1 MLDKNAPGENPLRDE
16 NEALHQRIAK
26 LEEEL
31 AHERNLN
38 ATILETTDFLCT
50 MLDPEGR
57 IILFNRACEQT
68 TGYTAEEVIGTYVW
82 DTLIP
87 SEQKETVKG
96 IFQEL
101 SIDQIP
107 NRYENHWLTSDGQ
120 RRLLAWSN
128 TALKDQRDNLVAIIS
143 TAQDITGRR
152 QREEDVQRLTTQL
165 KMRAE
170 ESIEKMLQSQM
181 FLQGFIEHSPAA
193 VFIKDTD
200 GRVIHANKQLE
211 WLLGR
216 DPGTI
221 IGTTAYDLVPKEV
234 ADDVWGS
241 ELETL
246 RTGKPF
252 EREETIPTGNTFAIL
267 LSTKFPIYD
276 THGNPVAVGGIL
288 TDITERKHMQQALQQ
303 SEERMRLV
311 LDATNDG
318 MWDWNLPANDVYYS
332 PRWQTML
339 GYAPDELEGTPQ
351 IWETLLH
358 PDDRARALQVV
369 GAHMHIDSPSF
380 ALEFRMRTK
389 DGHWK
394 WIHARG
400 KVVEWDE
407 QGNALRMIGTHTD
420 IDERKRLEDERDIFK
435 KVIESAPDGFTL
447 SDNHGII
454 YANPAFRAM
463 TGLGDQIIGV
473 SHGATVHPDDHAWIR
488 ETVFPAIEQEG
499 LWRGTMRMRRY
510 QGTPDSDSETWSAH
524 VSSIRIDGSHIKRA
538 GIWRDITEQEQQIQ
552 RHEALQQQLI
562 DAQQA
567 AIREL
572 SSPLLPL
579 TDTIIALP
587 LIGSI
592 DTQRAQQIMETLLEG
607 VAHYRADI
615 AIIDITGISVVD
627 TQVANALIQT
637 AQAVQLLGAQ
647 VILTGI
653 GPAMAQTLVGLGV
666 ELSSLVTLGSLQT
679 GIAYALKQKG

>member
-1 MLDKNAPGENPLRDE
+1 MMNENPTGPDDLSRE
-16 NEALHQRIAK
+16 NEILHQRIAA
-26 LEEEL
+26 LEQEL

-38 ATILETTDFLCT
+38 ATILATTDFLFT

-57 IILFNRACEQT
+57 IIHFNRACEET
-68 TGYTAEEVIGTYVW
+68 TGYAAEEVIGTYVW
-82 DTLIP
+82 DMLIP
-87 SEQKETVKG
+87 PEQCDAIKN

-101 SIDQIP
+101 SVEHIP
-107 NRYENHWLTSDGQ
+107 NRFENQWHTRDDQ

-128 TALKDQRDNLVAIIS
+128 TALKDQHGQLVAIIA
-143 TAQDITGRR
+143 TAQDITERR
-152 QREEDVQRLTTQL
+152 QREEDVQRLTAEL
-165 KMRAE
+165 EMRAE

-181 FLQGFIEHSPAA
+181 FLQGFIQHSPAA

-211 WLLGR
+211 LLLGR
-216 DPGTI
+216 EPGSI

-246 RTGKPF
+246 HTGVPL
-252 EREETIPTGNTFAIL
+252 EREEVIPTGNTFAIL
-267 LSTKFPIYD
+267 LSIKFPIYD
-276 THGNPVAVGGIL
+276 PQGNPMAVGGIL
-288 TDITERKHMQQALQQ
+288 TDITERKQMQQAVQQ

-311 LDATNDG
+311 IDATNDG
-318 MWDWNLPANDVYYS
+318 MWDWNLAANEVYYS

-339 GYAPDELEGTPQ
+339 GYEPDELEGTPQ
-351 IWETLLH
+351 TWENLLH
-358 PDDRARALQVV
+358 PDDKARTLQIVNE
-369 GAHMHIDSPSF
+369 HMHMDSSSF
-380 ALEFRMRTK
+380 TVEFRMHTK
-389 DGHWK
+389 DGNWK
-394 WIHARG
+394 WVHSRG

-407 QGNALRMIGTHTD
+407 QGNAVRMIGTHTD
-420 IDERKRLEDERDIFK
+420 IDERKHLEDERDIFK

-447 SDNHGII
+447 SDNHGIV
-454 YANPAFRAM
+454 YANPAFRTM
-463 TGLGDQIIGV
+463 TGLGDEVIGI
-473 SHGATVHPDDHAWIR
+473 SHGVMVHPDNHQWIR

-499 LWRGTMRMRRY
+499 LWRGTMRMCRY
-510 QGTPDSDSETWSAH
+510 HGSIDSDSDIWSAH
-524 VSSIRIDGSHIKRA
+524 VSSIRIDGSTIKRA
-538 GIWRDITEQEQQIQ
+538 GIWRDITEQERQTQ

-562 DAQQA
+562 ETQQT

-579 TDTIIALP
+579 TDTVIALP

-607 VAHYRADI
+607 VAYYRADI
-615 AIIDITGISVVD
+615 AIIDITGVSVVD

-666 ELSSLVTLGSLQT
+666 DLSSIVTQGSLQN